1 MRNVCYAGFTDSGQ
15 YIVIA
20 VEDLLYFFN
29 SFTFE
34 VEKVVEAY
42 GDIKSVRY
50 YDNIMY
56 ILLKNKV
63 NKNISE
69 TLILQTYAY

>member
-1 MRNVCYAGFTDSGQ
+1 M
-15 YIVIA
+15 
-20 VEDLLYFFN
+20 LYFIN

-34 VEKVVEAY
+34 TDRIMEMY

-50 YDNIMY
+50 YDNMIY
-56 ILLKNKV
+56 VLLKNKV

-69 TLILQTYAY
+69 TLILQTYAYEK